1 MNRRTI
7 AIIIII
13 VALVLLSALGI
24 IFLLQQDSAPADQG
38 TQDGTP
44 TGAEDIPPGGEEVP
58 PGEAPAGEFIGA
70 ETVDVVVSQQ
80 RLSRGFQIID
90 ATNVI
95 TLEKRLASEVG
106 SNVITDIDQA
116 LGLYV
121 RAEIFQGEML
131 TYDDLIIDPTI
142 IGANEYGPSS
152 LIPNGSVAA
161 AMPLG
166 RFSSVGYALEEG
178 DFIDILISFDF
189 YQIDE
194 EFQTYLQNSA
204 VFFLEEA
211 LQAPEEEE
219 GGEEETTAEVV
230 IISPYGRFE
239 ELPTGDLAHIG
250 PSEPQRPVLVSMILQ
265 NAKVIQVGEWAP
277 REVVEG
283 PTPTPVPTEEGGPTP
298 TPGQQITPTPPLPEV
313 VLLALSPQQQLFLK
327 YAVESNADIDYALR
341 ANQDGQSYA
350 VQNVDLEYLLETFD
364 IQVPPN
370 FNYSIDAIKPEQEV
384 TPTPDTG
391 GGGTAPEDS

>member
-13 VALVLLSALGI
+13 VALILLSALGVF
-24 IFLLQQDSAPADQG
+24 FLLQQDSGPAQQAG
-38 TQDGTP
+38 GEGTP
-44 TGAEDIPPGGEEVP
+44 AGAEDIPPGEEAP
-58 PGEAPAGEFIGA
+58 PGATAGNEFAGA
-70 ETVDVVVSQQ
+70 ETVSVVVSQN
-80 RLSRGFQIID
+80 RLPRGFQITASD
-90 ATNVI
+90 VI
-95 TLEKRLASEVG
+95 TEERLASAVG
-106 SNVITDIDQA
+106 SNVITEIDEVV
-116 LGLYV
+116 GLYARTV
-121 RAEIFQGEML
+121 IFQGETL
-131 TYDDLIIDPTI
+131 VYDDLIIDPTI

-166 RFSSVGYALEEG
+166 RFSSVGYAMEEG

-211 LQAPEEEE
+211 LQPPAEGEE
-219 GGEEETTAEVV
+219 GGGEAATTADVV
-230 IISPYGRFE
+230 VISPYGRFE
-239 ELPTGDLAHIG
+239 ELPTGDLAHVG

-265 NAKVIQVGEWAP
+265 NAKVIQVGEWSP
-277 REVVEG
+277 RDVVEG
-283 PTPTPVPTEEGGPTP
+283 PTPTPQPTEEGGPTP
-298 TPGQQITPTPPLPEV
+298 TPGGPQITPTPPLPEV

-327 YAVESNADIDYALR
+327 YAMESNADIDYALR

-350 VQNVDLEYLLETFD
+350 VQNVDLDYLLETFD
-364 IQVPPN
+364 IQPPPN
-370 FNYSIDAIKPEQEV
+370 FEYSIDAIRPDQEV

-391 GGGTAPEDS
+391 ETAPEDS